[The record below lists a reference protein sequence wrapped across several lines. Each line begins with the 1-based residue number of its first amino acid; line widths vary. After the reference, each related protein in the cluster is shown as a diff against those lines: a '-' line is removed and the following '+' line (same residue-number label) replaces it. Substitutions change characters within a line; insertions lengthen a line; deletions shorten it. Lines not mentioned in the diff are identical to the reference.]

1 MESTAQ
7 RRDEATQAGSPN
19 FLERMAEKL
28 GVQARSASVYSEPIE
43 KNGVTIVPVA
53 KVRWGFGGGGGTGSK
68 DGKEHGS
75 GSGGGG
81 GMRVTPVGYIEL
93 KEGQSEFKPIRDAS
107 SFVPA
112 ILAGGAVGFLLLRA
126 LRKLLR

>member
-7 RRDEATQAGSPN
+7 MREETTAADAPN

-43 KNGVTIVPVA
+43 TNGITIVPVA
-53 KVRWGFGGGGGTGSK
+53 KVRWGFGGGGGAGGAK
-68 DGKEHGS
+68 DGKGH

-93 KEGQSEFKPIRDAS
+93 KDGQSEFKPIRDAS

>member
-1 MESTAQ
+1 METTAP
-7 RRDEATQAGSPN
+7 RRDETTLSGPPN

-28 GVQARSASVYSEPIE
+28 GMQARSASVYSEPIE
-43 KNGVTIVPVA
+43 KNGITIVPVA
-53 KVRWGFGGGGGTGSK
+53 KVRWGFGAGGGAGGAK
-68 DGKEHGS
+68 EGKGH

-93 KEGQSEFKPIRDAS
+93 KDGQSEFKPIRDAS

-112 ILAGGAVGFLLLRA
+112 IVAGGAVGFLLLRA
-126 LRKLLR
+126 LRKLIR

>member
-1 MESTAQ
+1 METTLPVREETTNS
-7 RRDEATQAGSPN
+7 GPPN

-28 GVQARSASVYSEPIE
+28 GMQARSASVYSEPIE

-53 KVRWGFGGGGGTGSK
+53 KVRWGFGGGGGAGGAK
-68 DGKEHGS
+68 EGKGH

-81 GMRVTPVGYIEL
+81 GMRVTPVGFIEL
-93 KEGQSEFKPIRDAS
+93 KDGQSEFKPIRDAS

-112 ILAGGAVGFLLLRA
+112 ILAGGAMGFLLLRA
-126 LRKLLR
+126 LRKLIR

>member
-1 MESTAQ
+1 MESTLEKREETTA
-7 RRDEATQAGSPN
+7 AGTPN

-28 GVQARSASVYSEPIE
+28 GVQARSTSVYSEPIE
-43 KNGVTIVPVA
+43 KNGITIVPVA

-68 DGKEHGS
+68 DGKDHGS

-81 GMRVTPVGYIEL
+81 GIRITPVGYIEL

-107 SFVPA
+107 SYVPA
-112 ILAGGAVGFLLLRA
+112 ILAGGAVGFFLLRA

>member
-1 MESTAQ
+1 METTAPG
-7 RRDEATQAGSPN
+7 REETTNSGPPN

-28 GVQARSASVYSEPIE
+28 GMQARSASVYSEPIE

-53 KVRWGFGGGGGTGSK
+53 KVRWGFGGGGGSK
-68 DGKEHGS
+68 QGKEH

-81 GMRVTPVGYIEL
+81 GMRVTPVGFIEL
-93 KEGQSEFKPIRDAS
+93 KDGQSEFKPIRDAS

-126 LRKLLR
+126 LRKLIR

>member
-7 RRDEATQAGSPN
+7 MREETTTADAPN

-43 KNGVTIVPVA
+43 KNGITIVPVA
-53 KVRWGFGGGGGTGSK
+53 KVRWGFGGGGGAGGAK
-68 DGKEHGS
+68 DGMGH

-93 KEGQSEFKPIRDAS
+93 KDGQSEFKPIRDAS

>member
-1 MESTAQ
+1 MESTIQ
-7 RRDEATQAGSPN
+7 QRDETTSAGTPN

-28 GVQARSASVYSEPIE
+28 GVQGRSASVYSEPIE
-43 KNGVTIVPVA
+43 KNGITIVPVA
-53 KVRWGFGGGGGTGSK
+53 KVRWGFGGGGGAGGAK
-68 DGKEHGS
+68 DGKGH

-93 KEGQSEFKPIRDAS
+93 KDGQSEFKPIRDAS

-112 ILAGGAVGFLLLRA
+112 ILAGGAVSFFLLRA

>member
-1 MESTAQ
+1 METTAPG
-7 RRDEATQAGSPN
+7 REETTNSGPPN

-28 GVQARSASVYSEPIE
+28 GMQARSASVYSEPIE

-53 KVRWGFGGGGGTGSK
+53 KVRWGFGGGGGSK
-68 DGKEHGS
+68 QGKEH

-81 GMRVTPVGYIEL
+81 GMRVTPVGFIEL
-93 KEGQSEFKPIRDAS
+93 KDGQSEFKPIRDAS

-112 ILAGGAVGFLLLRA
+112 IVAGGAMGFLLLRA
-126 LRKLLR
+126 LRKLIR

>member
-1 MESTAQ
+1 MDTTLPGREETTNS
-7 RRDEATQAGSPN
+7 GPPN

-28 GVQARSASVYSEPIE
+28 GMQARSASVYSEAIE

-53 KVRWGFGGGGGTGSK
+53 KVRWGFGGGGGSK
-68 DGKEHGS
+68 EGKEPGS

-93 KEGQSEFKPIRDAS
+93 KDGQSEFKPIRDAS

-112 ILAGGAVGFLLLRA
+112 ILAGGAMGFLLLRA
-126 LRKLLR
+126 LRKLIR

>member
-1 MESTAQ
+1 MESTVQ
-7 RRDEATQAGSPN
+7 RRDEATQAATPN

-43 KNGVTIVPVA
+43 KNGITIVPVA

-68 DGKEHGS
+68 EGKEQGS

-93 KEGQSEFKPIRDAS
+93 KDGQSEFKPIRDAS

-112 ILAGGAVGFLLLRA
+112 ILAGGFVGFFLLRA

>member
-1 MESTAQ
+1 METTAPG
-7 RRDEATQAGSPN
+7 REETTNSGPPN

-28 GVQARSASVYSEPIE
+28 GMQARSASIYSEPIE

-53 KVRWGFGGGGGTGSK
+53 KVRWGFGGGGGSK
-68 DGKEHGS
+68 QGKEH

-81 GMRVTPVGYIEL
+81 GMRVTPVGFIEL
-93 KEGQSEFKPIRDAS
+93 KDGQSEFKPIRDAS

-112 ILAGGAVGFLLLRA
+112 ILAGGAMGILLLRG
-126 LRKLLR
+126 LRKLIR